1 MPTPLP
7 TFTIDTREP
16 LESELIRKLMDYF
29 ISSGLR
35 PGSKLPAERRMSEAL
50 SVGRAALRHALKTL
64 SLLGVVEVRPST
76 GTFLRN
82 EANDLLPQVIE
93 WGLLL
98 GERRAREVVEA
109 RSALE
114 VTLSQL
120 AAARRS
126 NQDVEDLRQLTNRMR
141 QAGSATEYVQ
151 WDVEFHL
158 AIARVAQNDVLAGIL
173 RSLQTLLKVWATRVI
188 TAAGET
194 DSSFAMH
201 TPILDAI
208 ADGDVERAGLAM
220 QAHMDRA
227 SRRLRAAIEAEVGT
241 VVTSEGPTTTSL

>member
-1 MPTPLP
+1 MTTPLP
-7 TFTIDTREP
+7 TFTLDARET

-29 ISSGLR
+29 VTSGLR
-35 PGSKLPAERRMSEAL
+35 PGGKLPSERRMSEAL
-50 SVGRAALRHALKTL
+50 SVGRAALRHALKSL
-64 SLLGVVEVRPST
+64 SLLGMVEVRPST

-82 EANDLLPQVIE
+82 QPNDLLPHVIE

-98 GERRAREVVEA
+98 GERRTGEVIEA

-114 VTLSQL
+114 VVLAQL

-126 NQDVEDLRQLTNRMR
+126 DQDVKDLRQLTDRM
-141 QAGSATEYVQ
+141 QGADSATTYVQ

-158 AIARVAQNDVLAGIL
+158 TVARIAQNDVLAGIL
-173 RSLQTLLKVWATRVI
+173 RSLQALLHVWATRVI

-194 DSSFAMH
+194 KSSFAMH

-208 ADGDVERAGLAM
+208 ATGDVECAGLAM

-227 SRRLRAAIEAEVGT
+227 SRRLRAAIDAEGT
-241 VVTSEGPTTTSL
+241 PVPPTG

>member
-1 MPTPLP
+1 MTTPLP
-7 TFTIDTREP
+7 TFTLDARET

-35 PGSKLPAERRMSEAL
+35 PGSKLPSERRLSEAL
-50 SVGRAALRHALKTL
+50 SVGRAALRHALKSL

-98 GERRAREVVEA
+98 GERRTGEVIEA
-109 RSALE
+109 RSTLE
-114 VTLSQL
+114 VVLSQL

-126 NQDVEDLRQLTNRMR
+126 DQDVEDLRQLTSRMR
-141 QAGSATEYVQ
+141 QASSATEYVQ

-173 RSLQTLLKVWATRVI
+173 RSLQTLLHVWATRVI

-194 DSSFAMH
+194 ESSFAMH

-208 ADGDVERAGLAM
+208 TDGDVERAGLAM

-227 SRRLRAAIEAEVGT
+227 SRRLRAAIEAEVGI
-241 VVTSEGPTTTSL
+241 VEPAS